1 MSHRSRAQSLHGT
14 YGPFLD
20 SSAEGPIGCQSDFG
34 HLQGAVERSVRALA
48 GRARVNMACRSC
60 LLQNIHTQK
69 I

>member
-14 YGPFLD
+14 YGLFLD

-48 GRARVNMACRSC
+48 GRAA
-60 LLQNIHTQK
+60 
-69 I
+69 